1 MGQDILKIIS
11 SNASIFV
18 LEAAVMNQIIKV
30 FLGCDMKVV
39 SSMVFSI
46 CGSSTELLIA
56 HSIQFGYIISVAF

>member
-18 LEAAVMNQIIKV
+18 LEAAVMNQIKV

-39 SSMVFSI
+39 SQW
-46 CGSSTELLIA
+46 SSV
-56 HSIQFGYIISVAF
+56 SVDPQLNY